1 MKKILE
7 SCGRR
12 PFCATRKALGN
23 PWFNSGSLVLIL
35 ECSEPIKVYQD
46 NASIPVA
53 DVVVEV
59 VDTQSDFGKM
69 PMQSM
74 PVQSVPVQSV
84 QSMPVQ
90 VQYMPGQAIPVQSM
104 PVQAVPVQSIPVQS
118 SAPIKTSPVV
128 AHATRVEGNTSV
140 QGTFVQ
146 ATQVV
151 GSTPIQGTYGVTQ
164 ATPVLQQQ
172 ATAPSA
178 PPMLKYDE

>member
-1 MKKILE
+1 M
-7 SCGRR
+7 
-12 PFCATRKALGN
+12 
-23 PWFNSGSLVLIL
+23 LIL

-69 PMQSM
+69 PVQSM

-90 VQYMPGQAIPVQSM
+90 SMPVQAVPVQSM
-104 PVQAVPVQSIPVQS
+104 PVQAVPVQSMSVQPVQTMPVQAVPVQPIPVVQS
-118 SAPIKTSPVV
+118 STSIKTSPVV
-128 AHATRVEGNTSV
+128 THATRVEGNSSV

-151 GSTPIQGTYGVTQ
+151 GSTPMQGTYGVTQ